1 MGQTVEEPWNGKFWA
16 LGIEPS
22 SAADGVGLSGGTDL
36 TLEINEKFDWS
47 VNLKIHERTGK

>member
-1 MGQTVEEPWNGKFWA
+1 MGFWGA

-36 TLEINEKFDWS
+36 TLEVNEKFDWS
-47 VNLKIHERTGK
+47 VNLRIQERASK